1 MLHFRDTNPIL
12 YHLQANCTAI
22 QMPFRTAA
30 QKRGALA
37 IAQPKG
43 APPLPPFERWS
54 FAEMRYVQWLVDMH
68 AVHYTLEAAVADAT
82 TVAATEHYSSA
93 SPSHKPLKT
102 LKLHPCA
109 VQPLQVV
116 QMQVHLQ

>member
-1 MLHFRDTNPIL
+1 MYSKLTTVTLGCGQR
-12 YHLQANCTAI
+12 
-22 QMPFRTAA
+22 
-30 QKRGALA
+30 RGALA

-68 AVHYTLEAAVADAT
+68 SVHYTLEAAVADAT

-93 SPSHKPLKT
+93 SPLDHQPCT
-102 LKLHPCA
+102 LEQLP
-109 VQPLQVV
+109 
-116 QMQVHLQ
+116 